1 MLHKKIYYILVL
13 QFVVCMCGAMQLRAA
28 DVREIAFLQTDRSF
42 YIAGESVFYKLYV
55 LESSTKKRSNTSKIG
70 YILMRSSNS
79 NIVLK
84 IRVSLNLGIASGSI
98 ILPDTLSSGLY
109 QIVAFTNGMKNFAEK
124 DYFNKE
130 IIIANR
136 FDKDLNFKIRNL
148 TTNIFTTPQYT
159 DTLSGLKTD
168 KQVYGS
174 REKVIVS
181 LEKTKVKANVSV
193 SVYEMPPIQ
202 ISDKTF
208 VETLKGLSDTSNEKP
223 VNNYLPETRSKII
236 RGRIIDDTNKKPINS
251 ATILLSCPDSIANLQ
266 YSITKSD
273 GTFEMLLNNYYDGK
287 DLFFTIK
294 DKPANQ
300 LWKIEIE
307 DKFLLSEKW
316 NPTFT
321 SDNTQLKAFVT
332 KSKNIVYINK
342 SYHLNNTDNVSIS
355 SLSKTICPQLYNCSV
370 RSVFPSDFVSLKD
383 FPEIVVELLPLVRM
397 YKRNNKYIAR
407 VINTSISSP
416 FHQDPAIFLD
426 GVFLDDINKI
436 IGLESDMISKIDV
449 FGAERVFGDLVF
461 QGVIS
466 ITTKS
471 NEILKTKPAYHSLR
485 IKNDNINESSNSVN
499 VTPNAILNNNTP
511 FIRQLLYWNPNLVI
525 DEACNSNFEF
535 YTSDNKGNF
544 VIKIEGIDEN
554 GSPISQSAYIQVNNN
569 LKSTQK

>member
-28 DVREIAFLQTDRSF
+28 DVREIAFLHTDRNV
-42 YIAGESVFYKLYV
+42 YIAGETAFYKLYV
-55 LESSTKKRSNTSKIG
+55 LDSSTKKGSISSKIG
-70 YILMRSSNS
+70 YILMRASNS

-84 IRVSLNLGIASGSI
+84 IRVSLNAGLANGNIL
-98 ILPDTLSSGLY
+98 LPDTLTSGTY

-124 DYFNKE
+124 DYFYKE

-136 FDKDLNFKIRNL
+136 FDKDLNFKIQNQTKNTFPTSQL
-148 TTNIFTTPQYT
+148 L
-159 DTLSGLKTD
+159 DTISSLNVE
-168 KQVYGS
+168 KQVYSS

-181 LEKTKVKANVSV
+181 LEKTKIKANVSV
-193 SVYEMPPIQ
+193 SVYEIPTIQ
-202 ISDKTF
+202 IPEKTF
-208 VETLKGLSDTSNEKP
+208 VETLNGLSDISNEMPK
-223 VNNYLPETRSKII
+223 NNYLPETRSKII
-236 RGRIIDDTNKKPINS
+236 RGRVIDDTTKKPIS
-251 ATILLSCPDSIANLQ
+251 GATILLSCPDTIANLQ
-266 YSITKSD
+266 YSITKPD
-273 GTFEMLLNNYYDGK
+273 GTFELLLNNYYDGK

-307 DKFLLSEKW
+307 DKFSLSEKW
-316 NPTFT
+316 NPALTLE
-321 SDNTQLKAFVT
+321 NTQIKAFIA

-342 SYHLNNTDNVSIS
+342 SYRLNDAENVSIRS
-355 SLSKTICPQLYNCSV
+355 ISKSICPQLYNCSV
-370 RSVFPSDFVSLKD
+370 HSVFPSDFVSLKD

-397 YKRNNKYIAR
+397 YKRNNKYVAR
-407 VINTSISSP
+407 VINASISSP

-449 FGAERVFGDLVF
+449 FGAERVFGNLVF

-466 ITTKS
+466 IITKS

-485 IKNDNINESSNSVN
+485 IKNDINNESSNIVN

-511 FIRQLLYWNPNLVI
+511 FIKQLLYWNPNLLI
-525 DEACNSNFEF
+525 DETNNAHFEF

-544 VIKIEGIDEN
+544 LIKVEGIGED
-554 GSPISQSAYIQVNNN
+554 GTPISQSANFQVNNN
-569 LKSTQK
+569 LK

>member
-28 DVREIAFLQTDRSF
+28 DVREIAFLHTDRNV
-42 YIAGESVFYKLYV
+42 YIAGETAFYKLYV
-55 LESSTKKRSNTSKIG
+55 LDSSTKKGSISSKIG
-70 YILMRSSNS
+70 YILMRASNS

-84 IRVSLNLGIASGSI
+84 IRVSLNAGLANGNIL
-98 ILPDTLSSGLY
+98 LPDTLTSGTY

-124 DYFNKE
+124 DYFYKE

-136 FDKDLNFKIRNL
+136 FDKDLNFKIQNQTKNTFL
-148 TTNIFTTPQYT
+148 TSLLS
-159 DTLSGLKTD
+159 DTISSLNVE
-168 KQVYGS
+168 KQVYSS

-181 LEKTKVKANVSV
+181 LEKTKIKANVSV
-193 SVYEMPPIQ
+193 SVYEIPTIQ
-202 ISDKTF
+202 IPEKTF
-208 VETLKGLSDTSNEKP
+208 VETLNGLSDISNEMPK
-223 VNNYLPETRSKII
+223 NNYLPETRSKII
-236 RGRIIDDTNKKPINS
+236 RGRVIDDTTKKPIS
-251 ATILLSCPDSIANLQ
+251 GATILLSCPDTIANLQ
-266 YSITKSD
+266 YSITKPD
-273 GTFEMLLNNYYDGK
+273 GTFELLLNNYYDGK

-307 DKFLLSEKW
+307 DKFSLSEKW
-316 NPTFT
+316 NPALTLE
-321 SDNTQLKAFVT
+321 NTQIKAFIA

-342 SYHLNNTDNVSIS
+342 SYRLNDAENVSIRS
-355 SLSKTICPQLYNCSV
+355 ISKSICPQLYNCSV
-370 RSVFPSDFVSLKD
+370 HSVFPSDFVSLKD

-397 YKRNNKYIAR
+397 YKRNNKYVAR
-407 VINTSISSP
+407 VINASISSP

-449 FGAERVFGDLVF
+449 FGAERVFGNLVF

-466 ITTKS
+466 IITKS

-485 IKNDNINESSNSVN
+485 IKNDINNESSNIVN

-511 FIRQLLYWNPNLVI
+511 FIKQLLYWNPNLLI
-525 DEACNSNFEF
+525 DETNNAHFEF

-544 VIKIEGIDEN
+544 LIKVEGIGED
-554 GSPISQSAYIQVNNN
+554 GTPISQSANFQVNNN
-569 LKSTQK
+569 LK

>member
-28 DVREIAFLQTDRSF
+28 DVREIAFLHTDRNV
-42 YIAGESVFYKLYV
+42 YIAGETAFYKLYV
-55 LESSTKKRSNTSKIG
+55 LDSSTKKGSISSKIG
-70 YILMRSSNS
+70 YILMRASNS

-84 IRVSLNLGIASGSI
+84 IRVSLNAGLANGN
-98 ILPDTLSSGLY
+98 ILIPDTLTSGTY

-124 DYFNKE
+124 DYFYME
-130 IIIANR
+130 IIITNR
-136 FDKDLNFKIRNL
+136 FDKDLNFKIQNQTKNTFPTSQL
-148 TTNIFTTPQYT
+148 L
-159 DTLSGLKTD
+159 DTISSLNVE
-168 KQVYGS
+168 KQVYSS

-181 LEKTKVKANVSV
+181 LEKTKIKANVSV
-193 SVYEMPPIQ
+193 SVYEIPTIQ
-202 ISDKTF
+202 IPEKTF
-208 VETLKGLSDTSNEKP
+208 VETLNGLSDISNEMPK
-223 VNNYLPETRSKII
+223 NNYLPETRSKII
-236 RGRIIDDTNKKPINS
+236 RGRVIDDTTKKPIS
-251 ATILLSCPDSIANLQ
+251 GATILLSCPDTIANLQ
-266 YSITKSD
+266 YSITKPD
-273 GTFEMLLNNYYDGK
+273 GTFELLLNNYYDGK

-307 DKFLLSEKW
+307 DKFSLSEKW
-316 NPTFT
+316 NPALTLE
-321 SDNTQLKAFVT
+321 NTQLKAFIA

-342 SYHLNNTDNVSIS
+342 SYRLNDAENVSIRS
-355 SLSKTICPQLYNCSV
+355 ISKSICPQLYNCSV
-370 RSVFPSDFVSLKD
+370 HSVFPSDFVSLKD

-397 YKRNNKYIAR
+397 YKRNNKYVAR
-407 VINTSISSP
+407 VINASISSP

-449 FGAERVFGDLVF
+449 FGAERVFGNLVF

-466 ITTKS
+466 IITKS

-485 IKNDNINESSNSVN
+485 IKNDINNESSSIVN

-511 FIRQLLYWNPNLVI
+511 FIKQLLYWNPNLLI
-525 DEACNSNFEF
+525 DETNNAHFEF

-544 VIKIEGIDEN
+544 LIKVEGIAED
-554 GSPISQSAYIQVNNN
+554 GTPISQSANFQVNNN
-569 LKSTQK
+569 LK